1 MIYIDTSVIIA
12 ALTKEQSTPRVQ
24 DWLADQDADGLAISG
39 WVVTEVSSVLALKV
53 RAGDL
58 NINQRAEILAAW
70 QRMQIDNLHTV
81 AILPIHF
88 DLAARFIDQTELSLR
103 AGDALHLAVASTSGY
118 ELATLDKVMAAAG
131 PKLRVPVIV
140 P

>member
-70 QRMQIDNLHTV
+70 QRMQIDNFHSV
-81 AILPIHF
+81 AVLPIHF
-88 DLAARFIDQTELSLR
+88 DRQC
-103 AGDALHLAVASTSGY
+103 
-118 ELATLDKVMAAAG
+118 K
-131 PKLRVPVIV
+131 
-140 P
+140 